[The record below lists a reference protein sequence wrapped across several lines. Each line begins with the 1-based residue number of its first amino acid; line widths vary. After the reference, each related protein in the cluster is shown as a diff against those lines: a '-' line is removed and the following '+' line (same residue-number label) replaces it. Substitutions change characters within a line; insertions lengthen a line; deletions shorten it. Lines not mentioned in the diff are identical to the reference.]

1 MERNKK
7 IVFFLALAL
16 LWTTAITVAC
26 LVDMSDVPAANVEN
40 IDKLAHLGFYAIF
53 SILWF
58 LYLENKIE
66 STPKLFLIVF
76 MLSVIFGVFI
86 EFCQSTFTANR
97 QADVNDAIANTI
109 GATIGLLL
117 MAIYTKKFKK

>member
-1 MERNKK
+1 
-7 IVFFLALAL
+7 
-16 LWTTAITVAC
+16 
-26 LVDMSDVPAANVEN
+26 MSDVPAANVEN
-40 IDKLAHLGFYAIF
+40 IDKVAHLGFYAIF

-76 MLSVIFGVFI
+76 MLSVVFGVFI
-86 EFCQSTFTANR
+86 EFCQSNFTVNR
-97 QADVNDAIANTI
+97 QADVKDAVANTI

>member
-1 MERNKK
+1 MERKQK
-7 IVFFLALAL
+7 IVLFLALAL
-16 LWTTAITVAC
+16 LWTIGITVAC

-40 IDKLAHLGFYAIF
+40 IDKLAHLSFYAVF
-53 SILWF
+53 AILWF
-58 LYLENKIE
+58 LYLENRIE

-76 MLSVIFGVFI
+76 MLAVIFGVFI

>member
-7 IVFFLALAL
+7 IVLFLALAL
-16 LWTTAITVAC
+16 FWTIAITVAC

-40 IDKLAHLGFYAIF
+40 IDKVAHLGFYAIF

-76 MLSVIFGVFI
+76 MLSVVFGVFI
-86 EFCQSTFTANR
+86 EFCQSNFTVNR
-97 QADVNDAIANTI
+97 QADVKDAVANTI